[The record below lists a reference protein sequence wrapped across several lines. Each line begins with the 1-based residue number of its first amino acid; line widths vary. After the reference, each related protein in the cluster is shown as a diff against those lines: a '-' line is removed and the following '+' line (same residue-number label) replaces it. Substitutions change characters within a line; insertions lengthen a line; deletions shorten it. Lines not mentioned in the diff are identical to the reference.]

1 MDDAVEQASVETTG
15 QKLSRFGLA
24 AFMMGAGVSH
34 FVNPEFFDDIVPS
47 WMPSPARTVTH
58 ASGAAEFVV
67 GSLLLSRRTA
77 KLGAWSTLLVLIGV
91 YPANVQMAIDTG
103 VPDTPEG
110 WAIWI
115 RLPLQ
120 FPMFAW
126 AIRIARR
133 A

>member
-1 MDDAVEQASVETTG
+1 MDDAAEHLSAETAG
-15 QKLSRFGLA
+15 EKLSRFGLA
-24 AFMMGAGVSH
+24 AFMIGAGIGH
-34 FVNPEFFDDIVPS
+34 FVNPEFFDEIVPS
-47 WMPSPARTVTH
+47 WMPLPNRTVTH
-58 ASGAAEFVV
+58 ASGVAEIAV

-77 KLGAWSTLLVLIGV
+77 KLGAWSTLLVLLGV

-103 VPDTPEG
+103 MPEDLEG
-110 WAIWI
+110 WAVWI

-133 A
+133 S